1 MIELVKNTQVFFD
14 DITHTYTTEDL
25 KRLLGVTGL
34 MKKHGLSADYSGI
47 PDAILQKAADR
58 GTTIHQDIDH
68 FNKTGNILSDEV
80 RAFAELNL
88 SVLESEYLVSD
99 NKTVASSIDIVLC
112 DCSLADLKTTSQL
125 HYGPLSWQLS
135 IYAYLFELQ
144 NPGLTV
150 PSLYAIHIKGGKA
163 MKVGVDRLPKED
175 IERLFEC
182 EASGRRF
189 TNDTELTA
197 IDHQAISYIS
207 AITEII
213 QKIKTLEQQ
222 KKEYERNIEDLFNT
236 LGVNRW
242 ETERFIISKGSDY
255 TRNTL
260 DVKALEADQ
269 TEIYK
274 KYMKQVVVSGAIK
287 TKLK

>member
-1 MIELVKNTQVFFD
+1 MNLIKNSQVYFD
-14 DITHTYTTEDL
+14 DITHTYVTSDN
-25 KRLLGVTGL
+25 KRLIGVTGL

-112 DCSLADLKTTSQL
+112 DYSLVDLKTTSQL
-125 HYGPLSWQLS
+125 HHGPLGWQLS

-150 PSLYAIHIKGGKA
+150 PALYAIHIKGGKA
-163 MKVGVDRLPKED
+163 LKVGVDRLPKEE

-182 EASGRRF
+182 EASGKRF

-197 IDHQAISYIS
+197 ADRQAISYLS
-207 AITEII
+207 ALTEII
-213 QKIKTLEQQ
+213 QQIKTLEQQ
-222 KKEYERNIEDLFNT
+222 KKEYERNIEDLFST

-242 ETERFIISKGSDY
+242 ETDRFIISKGSDY

-269 TEIYK
+269 PELCQ
-274 KYMKQVVVSGAIK
+274 KYMKQVVVRGAIK

>member
-1 MIELVKNTQVFFD
+1 MNLIKNSQVYFD
-14 DITHTYTTEDL
+14 DITHTYVTSDN
-25 KRLLGVTGL
+25 KRLIGVTGL

-68 FNKTGNILSDEV
+68 FNKTGNILSEEV

-112 DCSLADLKTTSQL
+112 DYSLVDLKTTSQL
-125 HYGPLSWQLS
+125 HHGPLGWQLS

-150 PSLYAIHIKGGKA
+150 PALYAIHIKGGKA
-163 MKVGVDRLPKED
+163 LKVGVDRLPKEE

-182 EASGRRF
+182 EASGKRF

-197 IDHQAISYIS
+197 ADRQAISYLS
-207 AITEII
+207 ALTEII
-213 QKIKTLEQQ
+213 QQIKTLEQQ
-222 KKEYERNIEDLFNT
+222 KKEYERNIEDLFST

-269 TEIYK
+269 PELCQ
-274 KYMKQVVVSGAIK
+274 KYMKQVVVRGAIK